1 MTRRLEGMDKRLPLY
16 QRVRDQIAQGIGKTW
31 RPGDAIPSEAELA
44 RTHRVALGTLRKALD
59 ILVAEGLLERFQGKG
74 TFVRRA
80 NFNESLFRFFRFQTV
95 QGERRIPESR
105 ILRLQVLKGPSA
117 ITSALRLPA
126 RSEVIRLNRLR
137 FANEAPVLLEEIWL
151 PKERFKALL
160 KLEIIAFGNLLYPMY
175 ETYCNQVIAAAE
187 ETLTAELARPSDAK
201 ILRVPKGAPLIVIE
215 RTAFDFERTP
225 IEWRRSKGPADL
237 YKYNVEIR

>member
-1 MTRRLEGMDKRLPLY
+1 MTKRLEGMDRRLPLY
-16 QRVRDQIAQGIGKTW
+16 QRVRDQIAHEVGKTW

-44 RTHRVALGTLRKALD
+44 KTHGVALGTLRKALD

-80 NFNESLFRFFRFQTV
+80 DFNASLFRFFRFQTV
-95 QGERRIPESR
+95 QGERRIPDSR
-105 ILRLQVLKGPSA
+105 ILRLHVLKGPSA
-117 ITSALRLPA
+117 ITSALRLPL
-126 RSEVIRLNRLR
+126 RTEVIRVNRLR

-151 PKERFKALL
+151 PKEKFKALL
-160 KLEIIAFGNLLYPMY
+160 DLEIIAFGNLLYPMY
-175 ETYCNQVIAAAE
+175 ETYCNQVIASAE

-201 ILRVPKGAPLIVIE
+201 ILRVPEGAPLIVIE

>member
-1 MTRRLEGMDKRLPLY
+1 MTRRLEGMEKGLPLY

-80 NFNESLFRFFRFQTV
+80 NFNASLFRFFRFQTA

-126 RSEVIRLNRLR
+126 RSEVIREDSNRV
-137 FANEAPVLLEEIWL
+137 AEIQ
-151 PKERFKALL
+151 
-160 KLEIIAFGNLLYPMY
+160 G
-175 ETYCNQVIAAAE
+175 
-187 ETLTAELARPSDAK
+187 AR
-201 ILRVPKGAPLIVIE
+201 GPL
-215 RTAFDFERTP
+215 
-225 IEWRRSKGPADL
+225 
-237 YKYNVEIR
+237 

>member
-80 NFNESLFRFFRFQTV
+80 NFNASLFRFFRFQTA

-105 ILRLQVLKGPSA
+105 IWGPRPLRQH
-117 ITSALRLPA
+117 
-126 RSEVIRLNRLR
+126 
-137 FANEAPVLLEEIWL
+137 
-151 PKERFKALL
+151 
-160 KLEIIAFGNLLYPMY
+160 FGCPH
-175 ETYCNQVIAAAE
+175 V
-187 ETLTAELARPSDAK
+187 RK
-201 ILRVPKGAPLIVIE
+201 
-215 RTAFDFERTP
+215 
-225 IEWRRSKGPADL
+225 
-237 YKYNVEIR
+237 

>member
-16 QRVRDQIAQGIGKTW
+16 QRVRDQIAHGIGKTW
-31 RPGDAIPSEAELA
+31 RPGEAIPSEAELA

-59 ILVAEGLLERFQGKG
+59 ILVAEGLLERFQGRG

-80 NFNESLFRFFRFQTV
+80 NFNASLFRFFRFQTV

-151 PKERFKALL
+151 PKEKFKALL

-175 ETYCNQVIAAAE
+175 ETYCNQVIASAE

-201 ILRVPKGAPLIVIE
+201 ILRVPEGAPLIVIE